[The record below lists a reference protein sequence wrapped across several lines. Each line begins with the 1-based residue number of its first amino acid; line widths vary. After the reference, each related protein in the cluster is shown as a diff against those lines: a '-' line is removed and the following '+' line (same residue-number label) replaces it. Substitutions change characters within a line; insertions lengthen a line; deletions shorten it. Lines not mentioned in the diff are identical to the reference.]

1 MDDGRER
8 TSAGAPHSRYRRGS
22 IHPNRCAVAVTSPAA
37 FSAPVATPPPRAD
50 FGRVSVF
57 FGEKNG
63 KYPDG
68 NQVVVRGTDTHV
80 VFDSPPVANRIGA
93 DFDAADL
100 VVLGHVHEDHMAG
113 LHRLPGVPVY
123 AHDADLEAVRSWPGL
138 AHHYGVS
145 PDRLDAMRAKIER
158 DFNYQERPDAI
169 GYADGAV
176 WELGGSRVRAIHMP
190 GHTAGHTVLLV
201 EPEGVAF
208 IGDIDLSGF
217 GPYYGDA
224 TSSLADFRTTLARL
238 PEIDARVWVTSHH
251 RGVYTDRQA
260 MLDALGAFSA
270 KLDEREQR
278 LLEMLAGPPRTLA
291 QLVAG
296 RLLYPP
302 DYEELWVDDAERRS
316 ISQHLTE
323 LIASGRVI
331 EDDGRYRLR

>member
-1 MDDGRER
+1 M
-8 TSAGAPHSRYRRGS
+8 TSASPRNPSGA
-22 IHPNRCAVAVTSPAA
+22 ADT
-37 FSAPVATPPPRAD
+37 PRAD

-68 NQVVVRGTDTHV
+68 NQVIVRGTDTHV

-93 DFDAADL
+93 DFDNADL

-123 AHDADLEAVRSWPGL
+123 AHEADLAAVRSWPGL
-138 AHHYGVS
+138 AQHYGVS
-145 PDRLDAMRAKIER
+145 TDRLDAMRAKIER
-158 DFNYQERPDAI
+158 DFHYQERPDAL
-169 GYADGAV
+169 GYQDGAV
-176 WELGGSRVRAIHMP
+176 WDLGGSQVRAIHMP

-238 PEIDARVWVTSHH
+238 PQIPARVWVTSHH

-260 MLDALGAFSA
+260 MLDALAAFSA

-278 LLEMLAGPPRTLA
+278 LLGLVGEQARTLA
-291 QLVAG
+291 ELVAC
-296 RLLYPP
+296 RLLYPVG
-302 DYEELWVDDAERRS
+302 YEEIWIDDAERRS
-316 ISQHLTE
+316 ISQHLDE
-323 LIASGRVI
+323 LIGQGRVI
-331 EDDGRYRLR
+331 ADDDGRYRLR